1 MEPLHWP
8 GELEHLH
15 RRGDLHQW
23 NLLLRRR
30 RLAIRRV
37 GTAAVLPNRAAA
49 LRGADIPLSGP
60 APHLVPLCLP
70 LYRPLCRH
78 FTESDKVGDKVGD
91 EVQGRSDLC
100 GLLEAQNLLMI
111 RVLPIC

>member
-60 APHLVPLCLP
+60 APHLVPL
-70 LYRPLCRH
+70 YRPLCRH
-78 FTESDKVGDKVGD
+78 FTESDKVGD

-111 RVLPIC
+111 RVLP